1 MATAETPIAMH
12 EPSLYETTR
21 RADYLDTLVD
31 IDDRQIARF
40 HEQGYLAIQR
50 AFTPQQIEPAGQA
63 MWDLIDG
70 KSQDFKGIVAEAA
83 KRGHFSKLTGE
94 ARRDSVRKIWKFVD
108 HDTRLND
115 LAHDPNILFVLSRLM
130 NDTPVLFQDM
140 GLIKPPHIG
149 REKPW
154 HQDCA
159 YFNYPVGTTV
169 VGVWIAID
177 AATEENGC
185 LHIIPGSHREGPIP
199 HFRRRDWQICDTDVA
214 VPRNVTVPLDPGG
227 CLFWHGMTHHGSPT
241 NQSAHRRRALQYHYR
256 PENTEEMTTKERLAI
271 YGGDELGVTC

>member
-1 MATAETPIAMH
+1 MATAETPIAIH
-12 EPSLYETTR
+12 NPSLYETTR
-21 RADYLDTLVD
+21 RADYLDTLAD

-50 AFTPQQIEPAGQA
+50 AFTPQQIQSAGQA

-70 KSQDFKGIVAEAA
+70 KSPDFKGIMAEAA
-83 KRGHFSKLTGE
+83 KRGQFAELTGK

-108 HDTRLND
+108 YDTRLND
-115 LAHDPNILFVLSRLM
+115 LAHDPNILSVLSRM
-130 NDTPVLFQDM
+130 MDDTPVLFQDM

-214 VPRNVTVPLDPGG
+214 VPRNVTVPLNPGG

-241 NQSAHRRRALQYHYR
+241 NRSAHRRRALQYHYR
-256 PENTEEMTTKERLAI
+256 PESTVELTTKERLAI

>member
-1 MATAETPIAMH
+1 MATAETPIAIH
-12 EPSLYETTR
+12 DPSLYETTR
-21 RADYLDTLVD
+21 RADYLDTLAD

-50 AFTPQQIEPAGQA
+50 AFTPQQIESAGQA

-70 KSQDFKGIVAEAA
+70 KSQDFKGIMAEAA
-83 KRGHFSKLTGE
+83 KRGQFSELTGK

-115 LAHDPNILFVLSRLM
+115 LAHDPNILSVLSRM
-130 NDTPVLFQDM
+130 MDDTPVLFQDM

-177 AATEENGC
+177 AATEANGC

-241 NQSAHRRRALQYHYR
+241 NHSTHRRRALQYHYR
-256 PENTEEMTTKERLAI
+256 PESTVEMTTKERLAI
-271 YGGDELGVTC
+271 FGGDELGVTF